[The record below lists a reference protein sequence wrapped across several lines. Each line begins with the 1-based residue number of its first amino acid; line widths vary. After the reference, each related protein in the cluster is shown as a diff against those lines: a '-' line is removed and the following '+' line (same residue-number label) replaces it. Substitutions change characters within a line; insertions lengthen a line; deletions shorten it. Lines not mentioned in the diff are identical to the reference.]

1 MSFTHLHNHS
11 HYSLLQALPKIPDLV
26 KRAKED
32 GMSAIG
38 LTDAGNMYGAIE
50 FYQECIKKEIKPIL
64 GVDFYVAAR
73 TRHDRESRIDNKRT
87 RLILLAK
94 NFEGYKNL
102 IKLVTRSN
110 MEGFYYKP
118 RIDDELLDGHHSG
131 LVCIMPSFSGTIALA
146 LKNNDIEK
154 VKAEVEKYKK
164 WFGDDFYLEVT
175 HHPEIEGHEENMKK
189 LVEFAR
195 TAKMPIVASHDT
207 YYLNEDDKRARE
219 TLVSIQ
225 NDYTERISGGDKSDW
240 SFISKEKAEEL
251 FKDTPEALENVEK
264 IVEKC
269 NLDLPLGKWLFPN
282 FIVESGRS
290 HVEELRHIVFE
301 GIGKRGLEKTPELL
315 ERVEYELSVINEKGY
330 APYFL
335 VVGDLLREAHER
347 EILTTIRGSVAG
359 SMVTYLAH
367 ITNVNPMEYMLP
379 FERFLNPMR
388 PSAPDVDMDYADNR
402 RDEIIAY
409 ARDKYGHDKVAQI
422 GTFGTM
428 MARGA
433 VRDVARAL
441 GYDYSTGDRI
451 AKLIPMG
458 AQGAPMTIDK
468 ALDLTPEL
476 KKMYDDEEDI
486 KEVIDMA
493 KKIEGCARHISVH
506 AAGVVIS
513 PIPLDEIVPTQ
524 MDPKGEGKIIT
535 QYDMHSV
542 DEDHAGLLKFD
553 FLGIRNLS
561 ILADAVKLVR
571 VQKGIEIDIENVPVD
586 DTRTFEMLAR
596 GETMG
601 LFQLNGDGMTKAL
614 VELKPSSI
622 HDINVMVALYR
633 PGPMDTIQEYIARK
647 HGKSKTT
654 FYHPKMKKFL
664 ERTFGLLVYQ
674 DDLLYTAI
682 ELAGYDWGTVDKFRK
697 AVGKKI
703 PAEMAKQHVIFVEGC
718 QKHSG
723 ISARDAE
730 KIWDL
735 FEPFQG
741 YGFNKCLVGD
751 TRIVN
756 PETGEINSI
765 KQLFTDKKNAPVIS
779 LNGNYKLE
787 SKTTE
792 DIIENGIKKVY
803 EVKTRTGRKI
813 KATANHPLLTLSG
826 WKNVS
831 ELSVGT
837 KIAAPRNIKTH
848 ASKEALRE
856 AGTLGY
862 LLSEGNLCHPH
873 GIYFYSTNE
882 AELEDFSQSVMNFSN
897 VNITRDESKSA
908 VALYVGQKDKRVGNN
923 LSKWIEV
930 LGLRNKKATEKFIP
944 SEVWTWNEESLALLL
959 GKMWQGDGAISEKN
973 NQVFYATS
981 SSRMAQDVQHALLR
995 LGILS
1000 TIHDKQFKYRGIL
1013 KPGYTVLISHHVQLM
1028 KFNMTIGTHLID
1040 KKKKDLDSFVT
1051 HILLKNLGEHPARG
1065 TTDTIP
1071 ADVIEIIKSEMKNK
1085 NIGTKELSKL
1095 TGLSERLFG
1104 RDTKKV
1110 GYQRGVIRKIGEA
1123 LKSDTLINLSCSD
1136 VFWDEIVS
1144 ITPTRKE
1151 MTYDLT
1157 VSPHHNFVAN
1167 DIIVH
1172 NSHAASYGKV
1182 AYQTAYMKANFPALY
1197 MAAALTAESGDTE
1210 TIGQYIKECNR
1221 MGIPVLPPNVNESF
1235 KGFTVVEQPK
1245 TGLDGHLSREGQLG
1259 AREEVVRFGLVTI
1272 KNFGEGIADSII
1284 NERRA
1289 HGKFVSLED
1298 FLVRIKDRN
1307 LNKKSLESLIKAGA
1321 MDAFGD
1327 RGVLLSNLDHLL
1339 TYNKETSALPAH
1351 EDTLFGSLSKEDF
1364 SAKLVLDGGVEAT
1377 MDEKLGWE
1385 KELLGLYISGHPLD
1399 KYKEKF
1405 EKSEM
1410 NIGKLKEISR
1420 PLFLEPPVFPEGT
1433 SKDKIKKEKERIKK
1447 EKDKMYVVAGMI
1459 TAAREIITKTNTRMM
1474 FLTLS
1479 DLTDSIECIVFSRT
1493 YEAMKEIFVPDACI
1507 AIKGKVNERNG
1518 ELSLVVEK
1526 AKKL

>member
-26 KRAKED
+26 KKAKED
-32 GMSAIG
+32 GMTAIG

-50 FYQECIKKEIKPIL
+50 FYQECLKKEIKPIL

-94 NFEGYKNL
+94 DFDGYKNL

-118 RIDDELLDGHHSG
+118 RIDDELLEAHHNG
-131 LVCIMPSFSGTIALA
+131 LVCIMPSFSGTVALA
-146 LKNNDIEK
+146 LKNNDTEK
-154 VKAEVEKYKK
+154 AKAETEKYKK

-175 HHPEIEGHEENMKK
+175 HHPELEGHEENMQK
-189 LVEFAR
+189 LVGFAKE
-195 TAKMPIVASHDT
+195 TNTPIVAAHDT

-225 NDYTERISGGDKSDW
+225 NDYTERVSGGDKSDW

-251 FKDTPEALENVEK
+251 FKDTPDALENVDR

-290 HVEELRHIVFE
+290 HDEELRHIVFE
-301 GIGKRGLEKTPELL
+301 GIAKRGLEKTPELL

-359 SMVTYLAH
+359 SMVTYLAN

-402 RDEIIAY
+402 RDEIISY

-441 GYDYSTGDRI
+441 GYEYSTGDRI

-468 ALDLTPEL
+468 ALTLTPEL

-542 DEDHAGLLKFD
+542 DENSAGLLKFD

-571 VQKGIEIDIENVPVD
+571 IQKGIEVDIENVPVD
-586 DTRTFEMLAR
+586 DKKTFEMLAR

-718 QKHSG
+718 EKFSG
-723 ISARDAE
+723 MSKRDAE

-741 YGFNKCLVGD
+741 YGFNK
-751 TRIVN
+751 
-756 PETGEINSI
+756 
-765 KQLFTDKKNAPVIS
+765 A
-779 LNGNYKLE
+779 
-787 SKTTE
+787 
-792 DIIENGIKKVY
+792 
-803 EVKTRTGRKI
+803 
-813 KATANHPLLTLSG
+813 
-826 WKNVS
+826 
-831 ELSVGT
+831 
-837 KIAAPRNIKTH
+837 
-848 ASKEALRE
+848 
-856 AGTLGY
+856 
-862 LLSEGNLCHPH
+862 
-873 GIYFYSTNE
+873 
-882 AELEDFSQSVMNFSN
+882 
-897 VNITRDESKSA
+897 
-908 VALYVGQKDKRVGNN
+908 
-923 LSKWIEV
+923 
-930 LGLRNKKATEKFIP
+930 
-944 SEVWTWNEESLALLL
+944 
-959 GKMWQGDGAISEKN
+959 
-973 NQVFYATS
+973 
-981 SSRMAQDVQHALLR
+981 
-995 LGILS
+995 
-1000 TIHDKQFKYRGIL
+1000 
-1013 KPGYTVLISHHVQLM
+1013 
-1028 KFNMTIGTHLID
+1028 
-1040 KKKKDLDSFVT
+1040 
-1051 HILLKNLGEHPARG
+1051 
-1065 TTDTIP
+1065 
-1071 ADVIEIIKSEMKNK
+1071 
-1085 NIGTKELSKL
+1085 
-1095 TGLSERLFG
+1095 
-1104 RDTKKV
+1104 
-1110 GYQRGVIRKIGEA
+1110 
-1123 LKSDTLINLSCSD
+1123 
-1136 VFWDEIVS
+1136 
-1144 ITPTRKE
+1144 
-1151 MTYDLT
+1151 
-1157 VSPHHNFVAN
+1157 
-1167 DIIVH
+1167 
-1172 NSHAASYGKV
+1172 HAASYGKV

-1210 TIGQYIKECNR
+1210 TIGQYITECKR
-1221 MGIPVLPPNVNESF
+1221 MGIPVLPPDVNESF

-1245 TGLDGHLSREGQLG
+1245 AGPEGQLG
-1259 AREEVVRFGLVTI
+1259 AREEVIRFGLVTI

-1284 NERRA
+1284 KERQA

-1364 SAKLVLDGGVEAT
+1364 SAKLVLDAGVEAT

-1399 KYKEKF
+1399 KFKEKF

-1410 NIGKLKEISR
+1410 NIAKLKEISR
-1420 PLFLEPPVFPEGT
+1420 PLFLEPLVFPEGT
-1433 SKDKIKKEKERIKK
+1433 SKDKIKKEKERLKK
-1447 EKDKMYVVAGMI
+1447 EKEKMYVVAGMV

-1474 FLTLS
+1474 FLTLT

-1493 YEAMKEIFVPDACI
+1493 YEAMKELFVLDACI
-1507 AIKGKVNERNG
+1507 AIKGKMNERNG

>member
-1 MSFTHLHNHS
+1 ML
-11 HYSLLQALPKIPDLV
+11 AL
-26 KRAKED
+26 
-32 GMSAIG
+32 G

-50 FYQECIKKEIKPIL
+50 FYQECIKQEIKPIL

-73 TRHDRESRIDNKRT
+73 TRHDKEPRIDNKRT
-87 RLILLAK
+87 RLIMLAK
-94 NFEGYKNL
+94 DFAGYKSL

-118 RIDDELLDGHHSG
+118 RLDDELIAAHHEG
-131 LVCIMPSFSGTIALA
+131 LVCIMPSFSGSIPLA
-146 LKNNDIEK
+146 IKAGNIEK
-154 VKAEVEKYKK
+154 AQEEAEKYRK

-195 TAKMPIVASHDT
+195 SAKMPIVAAHDT
-207 YYLNEDDKRARE
+207 YYLTEDDKRARE

-240 SFISKEKAEEL
+240 SFITHEKASEL
-251 FKDTPEALENVEK
+251 FQHTPDAIENVEK
-264 IVEKC
+264 IVDMC

-282 FIVESGRS
+282 YIVESGRS
-290 HVEELRHIVFE
+290 YDEELRHIVFE
-301 GIGKRGLEKTPELL
+301 GIAKRNLEATPALL
-315 ERVEYELSVINEKGY
+315 ERVEYELGVIKDKGY

-359 SMVTYLAH
+359 SMVTYLAM
-367 ITNVNPMEYMLP
+367 ITNVDPMKYLLP

-458 AQGAPMTIDK
+458 AQGAPMTLNK
-468 ALDLTPEL
+468 ALELTPEL

-542 DEDHAGLLKFD
+542 DENSAGLLKFD

-571 VQKGIEIDIENVPVD
+571 IQKGIEVDIENVPVD
-586 DTRTFEMLAR
+586 DLKTFEMLAR

-633 PGPMDTIQEYIARK
+633 PGPMDTIQQYIARK
-647 HGKSKTT
+647 HGKEKITY
-654 FYHPKMKKFL
+654 YHPKMKKFL
-664 ERTFGLLVYQ
+664 ELTFGLLVYQ

-703 PAEMAKQHVIFVEGC
+703 PAEMAKQHVIFVDGC
-718 QKHSG
+718 QKFSG

-741 YGFNKCLVGD
+741 YGFNK
-751 TRIVN
+751 
-756 PETGEINSI
+756 
-765 KQLFTDKKNAPVIS
+765 
-779 LNGNYKLE
+779 
-787 SKTTE
+787 
-792 DIIENGIKKVY
+792 
-803 EVKTRTGRKI
+803 
-813 KATANHPLLTLSG
+813 
-826 WKNVS
+826 
-831 ELSVGT
+831 
-837 KIAAPRNIKTH
+837 
-848 ASKEALRE
+848 
-856 AGTLGY
+856 
-862 LLSEGNLCHPH
+862 
-873 GIYFYSTNE
+873 
-882 AELEDFSQSVMNFSN
+882 
-897 VNITRDESKSA
+897 
-908 VALYVGQKDKRVGNN
+908 
-923 LSKWIEV
+923 
-930 LGLRNKKATEKFIP
+930 
-944 SEVWTWNEESLALLL
+944 
-959 GKMWQGDGAISEKN
+959 
-973 NQVFYATS
+973 
-981 SSRMAQDVQHALLR
+981 
-995 LGILS
+995 
-1000 TIHDKQFKYRGIL
+1000 
-1013 KPGYTVLISHHVQLM
+1013 
-1028 KFNMTIGTHLID
+1028 
-1040 KKKKDLDSFVT
+1040 
-1051 HILLKNLGEHPARG
+1051 
-1065 TTDTIP
+1065 
-1071 ADVIEIIKSEMKNK
+1071 
-1085 NIGTKELSKL
+1085 
-1095 TGLSERLFG
+1095 
-1104 RDTKKV
+1104 
-1110 GYQRGVIRKIGEA
+1110 
-1123 LKSDTLINLSCSD
+1123 
-1136 VFWDEIVS
+1136 
-1144 ITPTRKE
+1144 
-1151 MTYDLT
+1151 
-1157 VSPHHNFVAN
+1157 
-1167 DIIVH
+1167 
-1172 NSHAASYGKV
+1172 SHAASYGKV

-1210 TIGQYIKECNR
+1210 TIGQYITECKR
-1221 MGIPVLPPNVNESF
+1221 MGIPVLPPDVNASF

-1245 TGLDGHLSREGQLG
+1245 AGLDGHLSREGQLG
-1259 AREEVVRFGLVTI
+1259 AREEVIRFGLVTI

-1284 NERRA
+1284 KERQA
-1289 HGKFVSLED
+1289 HGKFKTLEE
-1298 FLVRIKDRN
+1298 FLTRIKDRN

-1321 MDAFGD
+1321 MDEFGD
-1327 RGVLLSNLDHLL
+1327 RGVLLHNLDTLL
-1339 TYNKETSALPAH
+1339 IYNKETSALPAH
-1351 EDTLFGSLSKEDF
+1351 EDTLFGALSKEDF
-1364 SAKLVLDGGVEAT
+1364 SAKLVLETGYTAG
-1377 MDEKLGWE
+1377 MDDKLAWE
-1385 KELLGLYISGHPLD
+1385 KELLGLYLSGHPLD
-1399 KYKEKF
+1399 KHKEKF

-1410 NIGKLKEISR
+1410 NIAKLKEISK
-1420 PLFLEPPVFPEGT
+1420 PLFLEAPVFPEGA

-1447 EKDKMYVVAGMI
+1447 EKDRMHIVAGMV

-1474 FLTLS
+1474 FLTLT
-1479 DLTDSIECIVFSRT
+1479 DLTDSIECVVFSRT
-1493 YEAMKEIFVPDACI
+1493 YEAMKEMFTIDACI
-1507 AIKGKVNERNG
+1507 AIKGKVSERNG
-1518 ELSLVVEK
+1518 ELSLLVEK

>member
-26 KRAKED
+26 KKAKED
-32 GMSAIG
+32 GMTAIG

-50 FYQECIKKEIKPIL
+50 FYQECLKKEIKPIL

-94 NFEGYKNL
+94 DFDGYKSL

-118 RIDDELLDGHHSG
+118 RIDDELLEAHHNG

-146 LKNNDIEK
+146 LKNDN
-154 VKAEVEKYKK
+154 VEKANEELQKFKK
-164 WFGDDFYLEVT
+164 WFGDDFYFEIT
-175 HHPEIEGHEENMKK
+175 HHPEIEGHEENMQK
-189 LVEFAR
+189 LVDFAKE
-195 TAKMPIVASHDT
+195 TKTPIVAAHDT

-225 NDYTERISGGDKSDW
+225 NDYTERVSGGDKSDW

-251 FKDTPEALENVEK
+251 FKDTPDALENVDK

-290 HVEELRHIVFE
+290 HNEELRHIVFE
-301 GIGKRGLEKTPELL
+301 GIQKRGLEKTPALL
-315 ERVEYELSVINEKGY
+315 ERVEYELSVINDKGY
-330 APYFL
+330 SPYFL

-402 RDEIIAY
+402 RDEIISY

-441 GYDYSTGDRI
+441 GYEYSTGDRI

-468 ALDLTPEL
+468 ALALTPEL

-542 DEDHAGLLKFD
+542 DENSAGLLKFD

-571 VQKGIEIDIENVPVD
+571 IQKGIEVDIENVPVD
-586 DTRTFEMLAR
+586 DKKTFEMLAR

-654 FYHPKMKKFL
+654 YYHPKMKKFL

-718 QKHSG
+718 EKFSG
-723 ISARDAE
+723 ISKRDAE

-741 YGFNKCLVGD
+741 YGFNKCLTGD

-756 PETGEINSI
+756 SETGEISLI
-765 KQLFTDKKNAPVIS
+765 KDLYEIKKLIPVMS
-779 LNGNYKLE
+779 LNKNSRLE
-787 SKTTE
+787 SRITE
-792 DIIENGIKKVY
+792 DIVENGIK
-803 EVKTRTGRKI
+803 EVFELKTRTGKKI
-813 KATANHPLLTLSG
+813 RATSNHPLLTISG
-826 WKNVS
+826 WKLIS
-831 ELSVGT
+831 ELESGA
-837 KIAAPRNIKTH
+837 KIATPRIIRTNDGKD
-848 ASKEALRE
+848 ARDQ

-862 LLSEGNLCHPH
+862 ILSEGNLCHPH

-882 AELEDFSQSVMNFSN
+882 AELEDFSRGVMNFSN
-897 VNITRDESKSA
+897 TSITRDDSKSA
-908 VALYVGQKDKRVGNN
+908 TALYVGQINQRIGNS
-923 LSKWIEV
+923 LTKWINL
-930 LGLRNKKATEKFIP
+930 LGLKNKKATEKFIP
-944 SEVWTWNEESLALLL
+944 AEVWTWNTDSLSVLL

-981 SSRMAQDVQHALLR
+981 SSKLAQDVQHALLR

-1000 TIHDKQFKYRGIL
+1000 TIHNKKFKYRDSHKL
-1013 KPGYTVLISHHVQLM
+1013 GYTVVISHRDQLM
-1028 KFNMTIGTHLID
+1028 KFSMTVGVHLID
-1040 KKKKDLDSFVT
+1040 KKKRDLDEF
-1051 HILLKNLGEHPARG
+1051 IANLLLKNIGNHPARG
-1065 TTDTIP
+1065 TTDIIP
-1071 ADVIEIIKSEMKNK
+1071 AEVIEIIKDEMKK
-1085 NIGTKELSKL
+1085 KGLSTKELSKI

-1104 RDTKKV
+1104 RDAKKI
-1110 GYQRGVIRKIGEA
+1110 GYQRAVIEKIGKA
-1123 LKSDTLINLSCSD
+1123 LQSEQLLNLATSD

-1144 ITPTRKE
+1144 ITPAGME

-1157 VSPHHNFVAN
+1157 VSPYHNFVAN

-1210 TIGQYIKECNR
+1210 TIGQYITECKR
-1221 MGIPVLPPNVNESF
+1221 MGIPVLPPDVNESF

-1245 TGLDGHLSREGQLG
+1245 AGPEGQLG
-1259 AREEVVRFGLVTI
+1259 AREEVIRFGLVTI

-1284 NERRA
+1284 KERQA

-1399 KYKEKF
+1399 KFKEKF

-1410 NIGKLKEISR
+1410 NIAKLKEISR
-1420 PLFLEPPVFPEGT
+1420 PIFLEPLVFPEGT
-1433 SKDKIKKEKERIKK
+1433 SKDKIKKEKERLKK
-1447 EKDKMYVVAGMI
+1447 EKEKMYVVAGMV

-1474 FLTLS
+1474 FLTLT

-1493 YEAMKEIFVPDACI
+1493 YEAMKELFVLDACI
-1507 AIKGKVNERNG
+1507 AIKGKMNERNG

>member
-32 GMSAIG
+32 GMTAIG

-131 LVCIMPSFSGTIALA
+131 LVCIMPSFSGTVALA
-146 LKNNDIEK
+146 LKNNDTEK
-154 VKAEVEKYKK
+154 AKAEVEKYKK

-718 QKHSG
+718 EKFSG
-723 ISARDAE
+723 MSKRDAE
-730 KIWDL
+730 KIWNL

-741 YGFNKCLVGD
+741 YGFNK
-751 TRIVN
+751 
-756 PETGEINSI
+756 
-765 KQLFTDKKNAPVIS
+765 A
-779 LNGNYKLE
+779 
-787 SKTTE
+787 
-792 DIIENGIKKVY
+792 
-803 EVKTRTGRKI
+803 
-813 KATANHPLLTLSG
+813 
-826 WKNVS
+826 
-831 ELSVGT
+831 
-837 KIAAPRNIKTH
+837 
-848 ASKEALRE
+848 
-856 AGTLGY
+856 
-862 LLSEGNLCHPH
+862 
-873 GIYFYSTNE
+873 
-882 AELEDFSQSVMNFSN
+882 
-897 VNITRDESKSA
+897 
-908 VALYVGQKDKRVGNN
+908 
-923 LSKWIEV
+923 
-930 LGLRNKKATEKFIP
+930 
-944 SEVWTWNEESLALLL
+944 
-959 GKMWQGDGAISEKN
+959 
-973 NQVFYATS
+973 
-981 SSRMAQDVQHALLR
+981 
-995 LGILS
+995 
-1000 TIHDKQFKYRGIL
+1000 
-1013 KPGYTVLISHHVQLM
+1013 
-1028 KFNMTIGTHLID
+1028 
-1040 KKKKDLDSFVT
+1040 
-1051 HILLKNLGEHPARG
+1051 
-1065 TTDTIP
+1065 
-1071 ADVIEIIKSEMKNK
+1071 
-1085 NIGTKELSKL
+1085 
-1095 TGLSERLFG
+1095 
-1104 RDTKKV
+1104 
-1110 GYQRGVIRKIGEA
+1110 
-1123 LKSDTLINLSCSD
+1123 
-1136 VFWDEIVS
+1136 
-1144 ITPTRKE
+1144 
-1151 MTYDLT
+1151 
-1157 VSPHHNFVAN
+1157 
-1167 DIIVH
+1167 
-1172 NSHAASYGKV
+1172 HAASYGKV

-1284 NERRA
+1284 NERKA

-1479 DLTDSIECIVFSRT
+1479 DLTDSIECVVFSRT

>member
-1 MSFTHLHNHS
+1 MGIIVDETLLHCALYRKHNPLFINRLRAPKSYFIKHIPLLLFFDKYHKPSFSFCLAHLFRVATFWKSFQPKSRLHPKHGNCNRACKRPPSRLIDPQFRYSFHFDYNTTTMPFTHLHTHS

-26 KRAKED
+26 KFAKEH
-32 GMSAIG
+32 GMTALG

-50 FYQECIKKEIKPIL
+50 FYQECQKKEIKPIL

-73 TRHDRESRIDNKRT
+73 TRLDKEPRIDNKRT

-94 NFEGYKNL
+94 DFDGYKHL
-102 IKLVTRSN
+102 IKLVTRSS

-118 RIDDELLDGHHSG
+118 RIDDELLEKHHEH
-131 LVCIMPSFSGTIALA
+131 LVCIMPSFSGSIPLA
-146 LKNNDIEK
+146 LKSGNTEK
-154 VKAEVEKYKK
+154 AHEELAKYKK
-164 WFGDDFYLEVT
+164 WFGDDFYLELT
-175 HHPEIEGHEENMKK
+175 HHPEIEGHEENMAK
-189 LVEFAR
+189 LIAFAKE
-195 TAKMPIVASHDT
+195 TDTPLVAAHDT
-207 YYLNEDDKRARE
+207 YYLTESDKSARE

-225 NDYTERISGGDKSDW
+225 NDYSERVSGGDKSDW
-240 SFISKEKAEEL
+240 SFITEEKINDL

-282 FIVESGRS
+282 FIVESGRT
-290 HVEELRHIVFE
+290 HDDELRHIVFS
-301 GIGKRGLEKTPELL
+301 GIKRRGLEETPELL
-315 ERVEYELSVINEKGY
+315 KRVEYELGVIKDKGY

-367 ITNVNPMEYMLP
+367 ITNVDPMKYLLP

-458 AQGAPMTIDK
+458 AQGAPMTLEK
-468 ALDLTPEL
+468 ALTLTPEL
-476 KKMYDDEEDI
+476 KKMYDDEDDI

-513 PIPLDEIVPTQ
+513 PIPLDEIVPVQ
-524 MDPKGEGKIIT
+524 FDPKGEGKIIT

-571 VQKGIEIDIENVPVD
+571 QQKGINVDIENVPID
-586 DTRTFEMLAR
+586 DKKTFEMLAR

-614 VELKPSSI
+614 VELKPTSI

-647 HGKSKTT
+647 HGKHKTT

-664 ERTFGLLVYQ
+664 ELTFGLLVYQ

-703 PAEMAKQHVIFVEGC
+703 PAEMAKQHTIFVEGC
-718 QKHSG
+718 ATHSG
-723 ISARDAE
+723 IPAKDAE

-741 YGFNKCLVGD
+741 YGFNK
-751 TRIVN
+751 
-756 PETGEINSI
+756 
-765 KQLFTDKKNAPVIS
+765 A
-779 LNGNYKLE
+779 
-787 SKTTE
+787 
-792 DIIENGIKKVY
+792 
-803 EVKTRTGRKI
+803 
-813 KATANHPLLTLSG
+813 
-826 WKNVS
+826 
-831 ELSVGT
+831 
-837 KIAAPRNIKTH
+837 
-848 ASKEALRE
+848 
-856 AGTLGY
+856 
-862 LLSEGNLCHPH
+862 
-873 GIYFYSTNE
+873 
-882 AELEDFSQSVMNFSN
+882 
-897 VNITRDESKSA
+897 
-908 VALYVGQKDKRVGNN
+908 
-923 LSKWIEV
+923 
-930 LGLRNKKATEKFIP
+930 
-944 SEVWTWNEESLALLL
+944 
-959 GKMWQGDGAISEKN
+959 
-973 NQVFYATS
+973 
-981 SSRMAQDVQHALLR
+981 
-995 LGILS
+995 
-1000 TIHDKQFKYRGIL
+1000 
-1013 KPGYTVLISHHVQLM
+1013 
-1028 KFNMTIGTHLID
+1028 
-1040 KKKKDLDSFVT
+1040 
-1051 HILLKNLGEHPARG
+1051 
-1065 TTDTIP
+1065 
-1071 ADVIEIIKSEMKNK
+1071 
-1085 NIGTKELSKL
+1085 
-1095 TGLSERLFG
+1095 
-1104 RDTKKV
+1104 
-1110 GYQRGVIRKIGEA
+1110 
-1123 LKSDTLINLSCSD
+1123 
-1136 VFWDEIVS
+1136 
-1144 ITPTRKE
+1144 
-1151 MTYDLT
+1151 
-1157 VSPHHNFVAN
+1157 
-1167 DIIVH
+1167 
-1172 NSHAASYGKV
+1172 HAASYGKV

-1210 TIGQYIKECNR
+1210 TVGLYIKEATR
-1221 MGIPVLPPNVNESF
+1221 MGIPVLPPDVNESF
-1235 KGFTVVEQPK
+1235 KAFTVIER
-1245 TGLDGHLSREGQLG
+1245 DGIDDI
-1259 AREEVVRFGLVTI
+1259 RFGLVTI

-1284 NERRA
+1284 KEREA

-1327 RGVLLSNLDHLL
+1327 RGVLLHNLDHLL
-1339 TYNKETSALPAH
+1339 HYNKETSALPAH
-1351 EDTLFGSLSKEDF
+1351 EDTLFGSMAKEDF
-1364 SAKLVLDGGVEAT
+1364 SAKLVLETGYTASMED
-1377 MDEKLGWE
+1377 KLGWE

-1399 KYKEKF
+1399 KFKEKF

-1410 NIGKLKEISR
+1410 NIAKLKELSR
-1420 PLFLEPPVFPEGT
+1420 PLFIDIPPMPEGA
-1433 SKDKIKKEKERIKK
+1433 SKDKIKKEKERLKK
-1447 EKDKMYVVAGMI
+1447 ERDRQYVIAGMI
-1459 TAAREIITKTNTRMM
+1459 TASREIITKTNTRMM

-1479 DLTDSIECIVFSRT
+1479 DMTDSIECVVFSRT
-1493 YEAMKEIFVPDACI
+1493 YEQMKELFTPDACI
-1507 AIKGKVNERNG
+1507 AIKGKVSERNG
-1518 ELSLVVEK
+1518 ELSILVEK